1 MIIILII
8 LNLFLVNSLVFDPFH
23 LLSKSNICDCD
34 LELSKLSEKTQEIVH
49 FNDGILDIIPKHINY
64 NIFKKMTE
72 ILPELHK
79 TGDTMLQENDKFI
92 NYILELENLN
102 PELKKKVIKFLLI
115 LTIKGDH
122 FASNILEVYKI
133 LVDHIM

>member
-1 MIIILII
+1 MILIIIL
-8 LNLFLVNSLVFDPFH
+8 LNLFLVNSLVFDPLH

-49 FNDGILDIIPKHINY
+49 FNDGILDLIPKHINY

>member
-1 MIIILII
+1 MILILI
-8 LNLFLVNSLVFDPFH
+8 LLNLFLVNSFVFDPFH
-23 LLSKSNICDCD
+23 LLSKTSICDCD
-34 LELSKLSEKTQEIVH
+34 LEVTKLSEKTQEIIH
-49 FNDGILDIIPKHINY
+49 FNDGILDLIPKHINY

-79 TGDTMLQENDKFI
+79 TGDTLLQQNDKFI
-92 NYILELENLN
+92 NHILEMDTLN
-102 PELKKKVIKFLLI
+102 PELKKKIIKLLLI